1 MAFSPAIPPSVQ
13 NSLGSSIPLTKERY
27 WLASGSRDK
36 FISIF
41 DSESNYDLVS
51 VLDHHTATIT
61 SLKFNQVHKIIKN
74 DLQQE
79 VTLIS
84 SSADKSLAMHQV
96 DVDCMAK
103 TKNVAEM
110 GESVDQREIL
120 KQNKIEMYKTKIFSM
135 DVAEQA
141 QYMVIGQSDS
151 LSLVK
156 LPKLE
161 KIWEKK
167 FGDE

>member
-110 GESVDQREIL
+110 GESVD
-120 KQNKIEMYKTKIFSM
+120 
-135 DVAEQA
+135 
-141 QYMVIGQSDS
+141 
-151 LSLVK
+151 
-156 LPKLE
+156 
-161 KIWEKK
+161 
-167 FGDE
+167 